1 MQRIP
6 LARKTGMIVL
16 GPKSRTLLGVWLAL
30 WLSLG
35 AAAQTR
41 YVRQQS
47 DGRIEPDTS
56 SVKTSPQDQIKLGRQ
71 AAAQVERQYPI
82 LPESSPVTQFVQ
94 QLGSRLAAVAP
105 GYKWPF
111 EFRVVNQKEINAF
124 ALPGGR
130 VFVNLGT
137 IQAAD
142 NEAQLAGVMAHE
154 IGHVVMMHSA
164 REAAETRPYQ
174 IAGALGSAIFGGL
187 FGGTALGQLAQLG
200 VQLGAGGVIMKYSRT
215 AETEA
220 DLMGAQIMY
229 NAGFNPQA
237 MVTFFDKLRKRG
249 GSSVPQF
256 LSDHPDPGDRAQT
269 IQKVI
274 SRFPPKQY
282 IVDSPQFQQ
291 VHQDALNVRAYSA
304 QEVAQQRR
312 SGARVS
318 EVKATDIRPSST
330 MRQLDQPGFSISY
343 PANWQ
348 VMADRLGNSIVI
360 APPSGIAQ
368 NQIAYG
374 VSIGT
379 AQGNSGQS
387 FDQITDEILSTLQR
401 NNPDMRTIGSP
412 RRIRVSGVAGRSVD
426 LSGVSPIQIQK
437 GQQVEEHD
445 WLVALPRS
453 DGSALFMVYT
463 APQQDFTK
471 LRPMFEEMLR
481 SLKMR

>member
-1 MQRIP
+1 M
-6 LARKTGMIVL
+6 
-16 GPKSRTLLGVWLAL
+16 WFAL

-47 DGRIEPDTS
+47 DGRLEPDTS

-82 LPESSPVTQFVQ
+82 LPESSPVTQYVQ

-111 EFRVVNQKEINAF
+111 HFRVVNQKEINAF
-124 ALPGGR
+124 ALPGGQ

-187 FGGTALGQLAQLG
+187 FGGTAIGQLAQLG
-200 VQLGAGGVIMKYSRT
+200 IQLGAGGVIMKYSRT

-237 MVTFFDKLRKRG
+237 MVTFFDKLKKQG
-249 GSSVPQF
+249 GSSMPQF

-269 IQKVI
+269 IRKVI
-274 SRFPPKQY
+274 SRFPSKQY
-282 IVDSPQFQQ
+282 VLDTPQFQQ
-291 VHQDALNVRAYSA
+291 VRQDALKVRAYSA
-304 QEVAQQRR
+304 QEIAQQRR
-312 SGARVS
+312 SGAKVS
-318 EVKATDIRPSST
+318 EVKATDIRPSS
-330 MRQLDQPGFSISY
+330 RNAPVGSARIQHFVPSQLAGDGRSPGQLDCHRPAIRNCAEPDCLWRVHRHRARQQRAVFRPDHGRNPQHIATQQPGH
-343 PANWQ
+343 
-348 VMADRLGNSIVI
+348 ADDR
-360 APPSGIAQ
+360 
-368 NQIAYG
+368 
-374 VSIGT
+374 
-379 AQGNSGQS
+379 QS
-387 FDQITDEILSTLQR
+387 ED
-401 NNPDMRTIGSP
+401 
-412 RRIRVSGVAGRSVD
+412 VSG
-426 LSGVSPIQIQK
+426 
-437 GQQVEEHD
+437 
-445 WLVALPRS
+445 
-453 DGSALFMVYT
+453 SAAWPEGLWI
-463 APQQDFTK
+463 
-471 LRPMFEEMLR
+471 
-481 SLKMR
+481 